1 MEQTNIKQTAAEK
14 TIHREF
20 LFDNY
25 KAFLIVLVVIGHFIE
40 PCYENNGFL
49 YDLKWA
55 IVSFHMPA
63 FIFISGYFSKKGT
76 SFKKLLN
83 GLVIPYFVYEIIY
96 YLLYTLI
103 LDKET
108 KLYFAH
114 PKFSLWYLM
123 ALFAWKLLAPMVEK
137 IPGHLVLS
145 LLAGL
150 YIGFTHYDNFLSI
163 PRIIFFFPFFLAG
176 LHFDSSWLRKHRTKE
191 NQLLAIGIL
200 GLFLFLLFTGT
211 LHNQLDPK
219 IFYGRYSYTDLGQGN
234 LEGILIRIVCYS
246 ISFLLIYLFLL
257 LIPTKET
264 SYSYLGERTMAIYIF
279 HGLAYS
285 CFKYGSRLLS
295 LVNTN
300 LESILLIGFCLFL
313 VWLLSTKP
321 FVTITNKIAH
331 LL

>member
-145 LLAGL
+145 CLCLQDYTSDLL
-150 YIGFTHYDNFLSI
+150 IM
-163 PRIIFFFPFFLAG
+163 IIFCPFRELYFSS
-176 LHFDSSWLRKHRTKE
+176 HFSWLVF
-191 NQLLAIGIL
+191 IL
-200 GLFLFLLFTGT
+200 TAVG
-211 LHNQLDPK
+211 
-219 IFYGRYSYTDLGQGN
+219 
-234 LEGILIRIVCYS
+234 
-246 ISFLLIYLFLL
+246 
-257 LIPTKET
+257 
-264 SYSYLGERTMAIYIF
+264 
-279 HGLAYS
+279 
-285 CFKYGSRLLS
+285 
-295 LVNTN
+295 
-300 LESILLIGFCLFL
+300 
-313 VWLLSTKP
+313 
-321 FVTITNKIAH
+321 
-331 LL
+331 